1 MRLAVLSVLAVAGA
15 VLAPFPTAAQ
25 SVDLRAAGRVSF
37 ADLSG
42 GCSGALIRPDVVLTA
57 AHCVPAERDGVTLGP
72 GDYAFA
78 PAVGTGAPG
87 QAVVASEIVRHPLW
101 EQLPPDTRGRIRFD
115 IALMRLSRPLDAVEA
130 APLPLAAGA
139 ADIDERGFVVSFRAD
154 GEAAPTGRRQRQ
166 TACPVLGRDAG
177 TLVLQ
182 CEVRSGESGSPFLV
196 RRGDGRLVLA
206 GVVVARAVR
215 DGAVTAIAVDPLRA
229 EHPLRDLLAILDAA
243 RPTTGGTRP
252 ETP

>member
-1 MRLAVLSVLAVAGA
+1 
-15 VLAPFPTAAQ
+15 
-25 SVDLRAAGRVSF
+25 
-37 ADLSG
+37 
-42 GCSGALIRPDVVLTA
+42 
-57 AHCVPAERDGVTLGP
+57 VTLGP

-139 ADIDERGFVVSFRAD
+139 ADIDERGFVVSFR
-154 GEAAPTGRRQRQ
+154 R
-166 TACPVLGRDAG
+166 PVLGRDAG

-182 CEVRSGESGSPFLV
+182 CEVRSGESGSPFLA

-229 EHPLRDLLAILDAA
+229 EHPLGDLLAILDAA